1 MHHWKTQVL
10 FQKRSGELCS
20 RKPLS
25 GSLTHGI
32 NITNYHTMCKAQRLI
47 AEGQMGAVEVNTAF
61 CWRTRVRAE
70 HAKLQW
76 PGESDLPQD
85 EPSAE
90 TQHVSTPSSIKGWG
104 ATTVSPAAH
113 MLLSRMMLRGPAPP
127 VSLRP
132 CSWGSPAWA
141 LKGWSP
147 FVVPKPL
154 PPLLAELKHLFLFLF
169 SPSAIPGAGLCLSEC
184 VGILRKLLS
193 GLWRCH
199 KYEAIFH
206 KVSS

>member
-32 NITNYHTMCKAQRLI
+32 NITNYHTMCEAQRLI

-104 ATTVSPAAH
+104 PPLCPQLPTRCSPGWCCVAQHHQSPCVLAPGA
-113 MLLSRMMLRGPAPP
+113 RLRGHWRAGRHLWYPNHCLPCWQSWNTFFCFY
-127 VSLRP
+127 SL
-132 CSWGSPAWA
+132 
-141 LKGWSP
+141 LLP
-147 FVVPKPL
+147 FQE
-154 PPLLAELKHLFLFLF
+154 LACVFLNVLGF
-169 SPSAIPGAGLCLSEC
+169 
-184 VGILRKLLS
+184 
-193 GLWRCH
+193 
-199 KYEAIFH
+199 
-206 KVSS
+206 